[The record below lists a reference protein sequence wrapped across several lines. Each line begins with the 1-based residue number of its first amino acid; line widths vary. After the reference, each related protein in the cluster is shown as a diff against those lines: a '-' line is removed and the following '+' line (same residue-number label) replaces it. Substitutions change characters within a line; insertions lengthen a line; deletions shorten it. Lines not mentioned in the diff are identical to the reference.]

1 MKKQLPSLFI
11 IIFLLSTLGCSDN
24 QNFRSRIS
32 PEERAAQLKE
42 RLNLT
47 DEQTKKVEQ
56 IYRESQEK
64 ISKMRDQFEGDRSQ
78 MREKMMEQRQDI
90 NNKIEEILYEDQ
102 IGLYREYQE
111 ERQQFRRDRRQP
123 RQ

>member
-1 MKKQLPSLFI
+1 VKKQLPSLFI

-47 DEQTKKVEQ
+47 DEQTRKVEQ